1 MNEQIYKFYLTIK
14 TIYAKGHYRRNKSLS
29 LQHNQLGNMKYT
41 LLTILIALSFFCTSC
56 GDDNK
61 SEEIKTSRTVL
72 VYMIANNSLSS
83 YASSNLESMVTVG
96 TSANLNGGN
105 LIVYYAPKGATPQLL
120 QIKENSK
127 GVVVKNLVKDY
138 SEQNSADPTVMQS
151 VISDVKSLFP
161 ANSYGLVLWS
171 HGTSWLPS
179 NVSTYLKAFGQDGSN
194 WMEIY
199 DLAKGLPDHGFDFI
213 MFDACYMANIE
224 CAYELKDK
232 TDYILA
238 SPTETMADGWPY
250 QKMIPYFFTETL
262 QLDKAAQTF
271 YNYYHTQSGDYQTA
285 TVSII
290 KTSGLSALATVAKGI
305 FSTKSTSDLYA
316 VDLTQMQKLEFLRKN
331 GNVNPCLLYDM
342 DDYIKQLGTSD
353 QYSQFKAALANI
365 ITYEAHTPKA
375 YFAGLGYSYPIN
387 ECCGLS
393 VYVPQSA
400 TTSLTEW
407 YKQLQ
412 WYKAVYNQ

>member
-1 MNEQIYKFYLTIK
+1 
-14 TIYAKGHYRRNKSLS
+14 
-29 LQHNQLGNMKYT
+29 MKYK
-41 LLTILIALSFFCTSC
+41 ILAIIIALCFTLASC
-56 GDDNK
+56 GGDDK
-61 SEEIKTSRTVL
+61 KEDTTTSRTVL

-83 YASSNLESMVTVG
+83 NAKENLESMVTVG
-96 TSANLNGGN
+96 TNANLNGGN
-105 LIVYYAPKGATPQLL
+105 LIVYYAPKGATPELI

-127 GVVVKNLVKDY
+127 GIVVKNLIKSY
-138 SEQNSADPTVMQS
+138 NEQNSVDPAIMQS

-161 ANSYGLVLWS
+161 ADSYGLVLWS

-179 NVSTYLKAFGQDGSN
+179 NVSIYLKAFGQDGSN

-199 DLAKGLPDHGFDFI
+199 DLASGLPDHGFDFI

-250 QKMIPYFFTETL
+250 QKMIPYFFTKTL
-262 QLDKAAQTF
+262 QLDLVAQTF
-271 YNYYHTQSGDYQTA
+271 YNYYYSQSGDYQTA

-290 KTSGLSALATVAKGI
+290 KTSGLSTLASAAKGI
-305 FSTKSTSDLYA
+305 FSTKTTNDLYG
-316 VDLTQMQKLEFLRKN
+316 VDLSKMQKLEFLRKN
-331 GNVNPCLLYDM
+331 GSVNPCLLYDM
-342 DDYIKQLGTSD
+342 DDYIKQLGTTE
-353 QYSQFKAALANI
+353 QYAQFKSALANV

-393 VYVPQSA
+393 VYVPQS
-400 TTSLTEW
+400 TTTNLTEW